1 MYTNFSNTF
10 HLDFSDLSW
19 EKAKSFGSFFLVPN
33 LAFKRGESNFIRVK
47 VWVNNAFDPTK
58 QGDRKATRSTKRV
71 FSFAKGVQE
80 LVMEF
85 LIAVIC
91 VIYWLEK
98 WQVQFKESVKILPL
112 WLACFLSVFSPISS
126 TFLALMASLIWS
138 RDIICLHILLNRK
151 KNLCSKICK
160 QIMSLDQMRDPN
172 LAKRARSRRKGFLTL
187 CLKAKKLQGN

>member
-1 MYTNFSNTF
+1 MYLQYFKDLLTTLYTQWAGMICFHFSRTYCIFCTNFSNTF

-126 TFLALMASLIWS
+126 TFLALMAFFMWS
-138 RDIICLHILLNRK
+138 MFTNMFAH
-151 KNLCSKICK
+151 
-160 QIMSLDQMRDPN
+160 
-172 LAKRARSRRKGFLTL
+172 
-187 CLKAKKLQGN
+187 